1 MSQSSESLNSKS
13 QVVTQGDRRAPN
25 RAMLRAVGF
34 SDKDFQ
40 KPIVGVANGQSDITP
55 CNAGLGKLADIAAD
69 QIRKEGGMPQ
79 TFGTITI
86 SDGISMGTEGMKCSL
101 ISRDVIADS
110 IETVC
115 RGASMDAVI
124 CIGGCDKNMPGAML
138 GMARLNI
145 PGIFVYGGTIKPGH
159 LDGKDLTVV
168 SVFEAVGQFG
178 AGTINR
184 KQLPEI
190 EKHACPGFGSCGG
203 MYTAN
208 TMSSAFEAMGM
219 SLPYSSTM
227 ANEDKEKELNTGLCA
242 KALMNMIKQNILP
255 RDIMTRKA
263 FENAIA
269 VIMAIGGSTNAVLHL
284 LAIAYSADVELTID
298 DFESIRKKIP
308 LFCDLKP
315 SGQYV
320 AVDLHHA
327 GGIPQVMK
335 MMLNAGMIHGDCLT
349 VTGKTVAEN
358 LKSIQDKPSANQN
371 IILPIDQ
378 PKSSEGHLVVLKG
391 NICAEGAVS
400 KVAGVKTRK
409 ICGPAKVF
417 DSEEE
422 CLDAILEDQVKAGDV
437 VVIRFEGPKGGPGMR
452 EMLAPTAAI
461 VGKGLGDKVAL
472 ITDGRFSGG
481 TYGIVIGHVA
491 PEAQVGGNIALLQ
504 NGDNIQI
511 DIERNRVD
519 VDLTQEELGT
529 RRKSFKPREI
539 KYKKGV
545 LAKYA
550 KVVSSASRGAVTD

>member
-1 MSQSSESLNSKS
+1 MSSKSLNSKS
-13 QVVTQGDRRAPN
+13 HVVTQGNRRAPN

-34 SDKDFQ
+34 SDDDFQ

-55 CNAGLGKLADIAAD
+55 CNAGLGKLADIAAA

-101 ISRDVIADS
+101 VSRDVIADS

-124 CIGGCDKNMPGAML
+124 CIGGCDKNMPGAMIA
-138 GMARLNI
+138 MARLNI
-145 PGIFVYGGTIKPGH
+145 PSLFVYGGTIKPGH

-178 AGTINR
+178 AGTIDE
-184 KQLPEI
+184 KQLTEI

-242 KALMNMIKQNILP
+242 EALMQMIKQNILP

-284 LAIAYSADVELTID
+284 LAIAHSAEVELTID

-308 LFCDLKP
+308 LLCDLKP
-315 SGQYV
+315 SGAYV

-349 VTGKTVAEN
+349 ITGKTVAEN
-358 LKSIQDKPSANQN
+358 LKDIPDSPPTNQN
-371 IILPIDQ
+371 VILPIGK
-378 PKSSEGHLVVLKG
+378 PKSTEGHLVVLKG
-391 NICAEGAVS
+391 NLCQDGALAKVS
-400 KVAGVKTRK
+400 GVKTRN
-409 ICGPAKVF
+409 IMGPAKCF

-422 CLDAILEDQVKAGDV
+422 CLDAILDDRIKAGDV

-461 VGKGLGDKVAL
+461 VGKGLGDQVAL

-481 TYGIVIGHVA
+481 TYGIVIGHIA
-491 PEAQVGGNIALLQ
+491 PEAQAGGNLALLKD
-504 NGDNIQI
+504 GDTINI
-511 DIERNRVD
+511 DIEHNRMD
-519 VDLTQEELGT
+519 VELTDEELDN
-529 RRKSFKPREI
+529 RRKEFKPKESR
-539 KYKKGV
+539 YKNGV

-550 KVVSSASRGAVTD
+550 KLVSSASNGAVTD